1 MPQTLQHEAVPA
13 RIQTREAAELRDA
26 ILGKLTYSCGKNVAT
41 AGDYDWYVA
50 TVLAVR
56 DRIIDRWMESN
67 RRTDSERPK
76 QVSYLSIEFLIGRL
90 LFDSLINLRIVEP
103 AREALASLGV
113 ELDHL
118 RKLEPDAA
126 LGNGGL
132 GRLAACYMD

>member
-56 DRIIDRWMESN
+56 DRIIDRWLESN
-67 RRTDSERPK
+67 RRTEIERPK

-90 LFDSLINLRIVEP
+90 LFDSLINLSIVD
-103 AREALASLGV
+103 AACEALASLSV
-113 ELDHL
+113 VLAHS
-118 RKLEPDAA
+118 RKFEPDAA
-126 LGNGGL
+126 V
-132 GRLAACYMD
+132 